1 MQIAMAY
8 IIMSL
13 CTGMTQN
20 KSVKNNKWHIT
31 TQMTFEAIIYI
42 HDSSRI
48 KKPHDYLLKPLGCIC
63 FWAIQN
69 EST

>member
-20 KSVKNNKWHIT
+20 KSVKNNK
-31 TQMTFEAIIYI
+31 
-42 HDSSRI
+42 
-48 KKPHDYLLKPLGCIC
+48 
-63 FWAIQN
+63 
-69 EST
+69 